1 MAGVG
6 IILHDGLTAFM
17 VKNDMAVNNSG
28 LYLNALVRYAF
39 NCVILINNVFIVCNS
54 LAIIF

>member
-1 MAGVG
+1 MAGVD
-6 IILHDGLTAFM
+6 HDGLTAFT

-28 LYLNALVRYAF
+28 LYLNALLRYVL
-39 NCVILINNVFIVCNS
+39 NCVIFINNAFILCNS